1 MPRFAVDMPDD
12 LNKEFRV
19 RVVEIYGSQK
29 GSVTRGVQDAIRLW
43 IKETKKTPKKPA

>member
-1 MPRFAVDMPDD
+1 MLRLAVDMPDD

-29 GSVTRGVQDAIRLW
+29 VW
-43 IKETKKTPKKPA
+43 